1 MKRNSL
7 DIWLFA
13 SFSILILLGIIMIY
27 SSSAYY
33 SEGRFG
39 DNFYFIKRHLL
50 WLFLG
55 LIAMALAYSFP
66 YQRLAGR
73 TWLLLFLGLGIVIY
87 LALIKKNRWIIMGPI
102 HFQGVDVAKFAL
114 IFFLADSL
122 SRKEEDLRDYNKGF
136 FPHFFYL
143 FIFGGLVVIQPD
155 FSSACML
162 LLVGMTMLFAS
173 PVRFKHLFLTG
184 LVIIPLAR
192 VAFWLF
198 PYMGDRLEAHNNMEM
213 NLMGKAYQVYQS
225 LISFGAGGITGV
237 GYAESKQKL
246 YYLPEAHTD
255 FIFSIIGEEW
265 GLIGTI
271 IVVLLF
277 MIIMFRGA
285 KIARKS
291 LDRFSYYLAI
301 GITAH
306 FVLYAMMHM
315 MVTLHLVPPTGLPL
329 PFVSYGGTFLFF
341 SCIYAGLLLN
351 ISNRTLSPT
360 SIRHQQFSR
369 RASENYQS
377 RKLKYLK

>member
-1 MKRNSL
+1 MRRNSL
-7 DIWLFA
+7 DIWLFG
-13 SFSILILLGIIMIY
+13 SFSLLILLGIIMIY

-33 SEGRFG
+33 AGGRFG
-39 DNFYFIKRHLL
+39 DNFFFIKRHLL

-87 LALIKKNRWIIMGPI
+87 LALIKKGRWIIMGPI

-122 SRKEEDLRDYNKGF
+122 SRKEEDLLDYSKGF
-136 FPHFFYL
+136 FPHFIYL
-143 FIFGGLVVIQPD
+143 LIFGALVVVQPD
-155 FSSACML
+155 LSSACLL
-162 LLVGMTMLFAS
+162 LLVGLTMLFAS
-173 PVRFKHLFLTG
+173 PVRFKHLFFTG
-184 LVIIPLAR
+184 LVILPL
-192 VAFWLF
+192 VKIAFVLF
-198 PYMGDRLEAHNNMEM
+198 PYMRDRLDAHQNMEV

-225 LISFGAGGITGV
+225 LVSFGAGGITGV

-265 GLIGTI
+265 GLIGTA

-285 KIARKS
+285 KIARRS

-315 MVTLHLVPPTGLPL
+315 MVTLHIVPPTGLPL

-351 ISNRTLSPT
+351 ISNRTLSQT
-360 SIRHQQFSR
+360 SVRHQKFSR
-369 RASENYQS
+369 RASENYQL